1 MNRRTPLN
9 LQRNHSNAID
19 GRTPHNNIR
28 PADRSEMTEIST
40 LIAAAFE
47 PFRGK
52 TPDEVLRLY
61 IENSCNIDE
70 RWDQGQVLVLDHNGR
85 IVATVTYYADATLEG
100 LGLPH
105 GWAGFRTL
113 AVHPQARS
121 RGFGRRLVGRCI
133 DNARRDG
140 AKAVGIHSAASME
153 RACGMYERAD
163 FVRCPK
169 YDIYASSIL
178 GVDRTLGD
186 ELVIA
191 YQLPLAKALDA
202 NGGRQWPARV

>member
-1 MNRRTPLN
+1 MLSMEKY
-9 LQRNHSNAID
+9 HAGD
-19 GRTPHNNIR
+19 IR
-28 PADRSEMTEIST
+28 PADRSETTEISS

-47 PFRGK
+47 PFRGNAP
-52 TPDEVLRLY
+52 TEALRLY

-70 RWDQGQVLVLDHNGR
+70 RWDKGQVLVLDHNGR

-100 LGLPH
+100 LGWPH
-105 GWAGFRTL
+105 GFAGFRTL

-121 RGFGRRLVGRCI
+121 HGFGRRLVDRCI

-140 AKAVGIHSAASME
+140 AKAVGIHSAAFME
-153 RACGMYERAD
+153 RACGMYERAG
-163 FVRCPK
+163 FVRCPQ

-178 GVDRTLGD
+178 GFDRSLGD

-191 YQLPLAKALDA
+191 YQLPL
-202 NGGRQWPARV
+202 PES